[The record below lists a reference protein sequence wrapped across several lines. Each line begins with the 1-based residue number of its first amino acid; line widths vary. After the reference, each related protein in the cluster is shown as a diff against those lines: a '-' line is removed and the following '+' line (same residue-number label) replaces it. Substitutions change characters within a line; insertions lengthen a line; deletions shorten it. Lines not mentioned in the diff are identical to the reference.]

1 MLEELVEKGSEED
14 VKATGWSRRKAMG
27 LADRA
32 RERTQETV
40 RNGERGCVGE
50 REESAC
56 ALGSAESEW
65 WRNSLEAGA
74 WKRGKGRGSWTDLMI
89 ALMLSFL
96 YQNLDRLLSVDG
108 LEHADVADETASRP
122 VRVALGQRGEQLKED
137 TGRRERPGREGTE
150 VSSSSLLSP
159 LLPPPPSSSSSLS
172 VDSSCPQKQHTLEG
186 AAEDDDHS
194 PVRPCLLS
202 QRQSGSFRS
211 RSPSRSGF
219 LLPPTVDTSPRL
231 PSVAGGYRIC
241 SGTFA

>member
-122 VRVALGQRGEQLKED
+122 IRVALGQRGEQLKED

-159 LLPPPPSSSSSLS
+159 LLPPPPPSQWILLAHRSSIHSKERLKTTITHQFDLASSHN
-172 VDSSCPQKQHTLEG
+172 DSR
-186 AAEDDDHS
+186 A
-194 PVRPCLLS
+194 
-202 QRQSGSFRS
+202 
-211 RSPSRSGF
+211 
-219 LLPPTVDTSPRL
+219 
-231 PSVAGGYRIC
+231 PSVLVLASFFPRRWIHLLA
-241 SGTFA
+241 FLP